1 MVYFII
7 CRCLLRQIKKEENKM
22 KRTIS
27 MLLCL
32 VMLLSF
38 VAVPVGAEDVA
49 PSIIPGVEVTGT
61 YPTVTP
67 GEVIP
72 EVDYAVSPDAP
83 YVIESVD
90 WREYNGTDWKTL
102 AVGDPISSGCKY
114 EMSVWIALKEGYAFD
129 IYNCPMTVNGS
140 SGGFIPGGSDTKRT
154 VSYVWSFLPAVE
166 TFEISFPEPVFGE
179 APGQVTIPE
188 NPGYHIGNVSWT
200 NSNYGGE
207 VSAFEDDNNYSLYV
221 QLQIDQDRRIPPLPV
236 VVVNGVKYYDF
247 VVGNY
252 GDSVEIFVNF
262 NYSKT
267 RIYTP
272 ELNFA
277 YPEAGNP
284 IEQPVCPTEG
294 VILESAVWVD
304 AATGKPVSGI
314 FEGGRN
320 YRLDFTLKAAEGYK
334 FEQGYGMI
342 AGGQYLECF
351 TDGDTISMSLEFPV
365 EFRRIYTMELQ
376 FTVPSVG
383 DDMSKVLMAPVGE
396 ENYTVSVVAY
406 KKGSTEPYTG
416 LAEEGEIYD
425 LVITCTP
432 NPGYAFQ
439 GDIFWLQYPDGQNT
453 NVQVTPVEGSQAVTF
468 TKTCDL
474 RPDMGNISLFGMPS
488 VSLGQQV
495 PALNLTVSEGINII
509 SAKWVDTHNSMRLD
523 EDYKGVTQ
531 EGHVYN
537 VEITFTADHPTLK
550 FSDHTMIDYGNGATI
565 AYEQQPGVWVCSI
578 PYSFLKTIPEI
589 DLQNV
594 NTTLT
599 VGEPLPFPMVYPGEG
614 FMMYDQQ
621 WYVIDPATQQYV
633 PAQGVVEAGKIYA
646 LIVDVGLEFG
656 AGGEYGFTNDT
667 VVKTNGT
674 VGGYT
679 NKYPHMQSLTVEYII
694 PVGTQVIDRVD
705 ITVTAPTIG
714 GAIDIKNITVSADA
728 NYSVIDAVWFVSPDG
743 TWNSYTNAG
752 KTFEAN
758 GFYGFGVALGA
769 KGGCHFGDSVAVYV
783 NGQPVAAT
791 SMNGSQITYTV
802 AYHMFDKL
810 TAPVAPPAEDPTD
823 PTEPSKPAEPVAP
836 PVANVTTED
845 MDKAIAESKD
855 GNVTVHAGGTTGA
868 QLPVASLTDVAE
880 ADATLTVTMADATV
894 TIDQAAL
901 AAVAE
906 QAGGATVTL
915 EVKSIPENQLNA
927 AQQKAVEKQD
937 VEMTISASFL
947 SAGKNISDFQ
957 GGSVTV
963 SVPFALETGTTAADY
978 KVLYIADDGSVEEI
992 ASSYANGCLVFTLNH
1007 FSEYVVVNTSEKQS
1021 TDATEPSAPAPEAP
1035 KTGDR
1040 MNLVLPVLILSGAML
1055 LALIPA
1061 KKYFF

>member
-1 MVYFII
+1 
-7 CRCLLRQIKKEENKM
+7 M
-22 KRTIS
+22 KRIIS

-114 EMSVWIALKEGYAFD
+114 EMSIWIAPKEGYAFD

-140 SGGFIPGGSDTKRT
+140 SGGFIPGGTDTKRT

-179 APGQVTIPE
+179 APGEVTIPGDS
-188 NPGYHIGNVSWT
+188 GYRVGNVSWT
-200 NSNYGGE
+200 NAFSGGE
-207 VSAFEDDNNYSLYV
+207 VTTFEDDNNYQLLV
-221 QLQIDQDRRIPPLPV
+221 QLFVDEGYRIPPLPV

-252 GDSVEIFVNF
+252 GDSVDIFVNF

-267 RIYTP
+267 RIYDTVITYAAP
-272 ELNFA
+272 VVGA
-277 YPEAGNP
+277 A
-284 IEQPVCPTEG
+284 IEQPVCATEG
-294 VILESAVWVD
+294 VAISSAVWTD
-304 AATGKPVSGI
+304 AATGETVSGT
-314 FEGGRN
+314 FEAGKK
-320 YRLDFTLKAAEGYK
+320 YRLDLTLKAAEGYK
-334 FEQGYGMI
+334 FEQGYGVYVNGDYI
-342 AGGQYLECF
+342 ICS
-351 TDGDTISMSLEFPV
+351 TDGTTINMIYEYEV
-365 EFRRIYTMELQ
+365 EYRRIYTMEMR
-376 FTVPSVG
+376 FTMPSVG
-383 DDMSKVLMAPVGE
+383 ADMSQLTAEPLYDS
-396 ENYTVSVVAY
+396 NYTVSVVAY
-406 KKGSTEPYTG
+406 KQGSTEPYTG
-416 LAEEGEIYD
+416 IAQDGEIYD
-425 LVITCTP
+425 LVFTATP
-432 NPGYAFQ
+432 NPGYVFQ
-439 GDIFWLQYPDGQNT
+439 GDIFWLVKENYGYS
-453 NVQVTPVEGSQAVTF
+453 NVTATPVEGTQALTF
-468 TKTCDL
+468 TKVCDL
-474 RPDMGNISLFGMPS
+474 RPDLGTVTVTGVPQ
-488 VSLGQQV
+488 VSLGQQL
-495 PALNLTVSEGINII
+495 PELNIQLSEGVKLLD
-509 SAKWVDTHNSMRLD
+509 AHWVDTYCSQRLD
-523 EDYKGVTQ
+523 GNYKGVTQ
-531 EGHVYN
+531 EGHVYWLEMY
-537 VEITFTADHPTLK
+537 VTGDHPTKKL
-550 FSDHTMIDYGNGATI
+550 SDETVFQYTNGSAI
-565 AYEQQPGVWVCSI
+565 GYEEKPGVWTVTI

-599 VGEPLPFPMVYPGEG
+599 VGESRPFPMVDPGEG
-614 FMMYDQQ
+614 FMMHNQQ
-621 WYVIDPATQQYV
+621 WFVIDSVTQEYV

-656 AGGEYGFTNDT
+656 AGSEYGFTNDT

-679 NKYPHMQSLTVEYII
+679 NKYASMNSLTVEYIV

-705 ITVTAPTIG
+705 LTVTAPTIG

-752 KTFEAN
+752 KTFEEN

-769 KGGCHFGDSVAVYV
+769 KGGYHFGDSVAVYV

-791 SMNGSQITYTV
+791 SMNGSQITYTI

-894 TIDQAAL
+894 TIDQATL
-901 AAVAE
+901 EAVAQ

-915 EVKSIPENQLNA
+915 EVKSIPETQLNA

-947 SAGKNISDFQ
+947 SAGAAISDFK